1 MCSHSLRGTLS
12 KSGSRRVE
20 RNLFFIVYGPSGSK
34 IRGFKIGPENAK
46 VDFVTEASAQLCKN
60 WKDFEDF

>member
-1 MCSHSLRGTLS
+1 
-12 KSGSRRVE
+12 VE